1 MNALEFFIDD
11 FFENVTNSETVIIR
25 MRRKKNQ
32 RRY

>member
-1 MNALEFFIDD
+1 MNTLEFFIDD